1 MCLFVKNYLKN
12 KQQAT
17 SLSNLILRIL
27 KLLFNFG
34 KHVSGESVHVVLFLP
49 APILTSAAII
59 KGIRPGIGD
68 GLSAI
73 GLVVDG
79 EVGHVLLDV
88 FSKLGGSEGHGGDV
102 VDALRE
108 LAAVGFN
115 EFESTAET
123 IGHVHHGERGVG
135 AQEASVVVVLDGLVE
150 DIDGVIGGAAA
161 RKGLV
166 GDNTGISAATEI
178 EALSVVVVFTE
189 EFEVDL
195 GDTVH
200 GGRSHDGLIGSHFLG
215 SGRTESANGGGN
227 VETALVLTSD
237 FNNVFRAVDIDF
249 ESLLRHLF
257 TNGRKKSAKMDNP
270 GDAVFSNE
278 TSDVG
283 LVGDIEESRG
293 TGNLEFSVGEAEI
306 GGNDVVNTVLLTK
319 DYNNQGQEK
328 STYE

>member
-1 MCLFVKNYLKN
+1 M
-12 KQQAT
+12 

-59 KGIRPGIGD
+59 KRIRPRISNS
-68 GLSAI
+68 LSAI

-79 EVGHVLLDV
+79 EVRHVLLDV
-88 FSKLGGSEGHGGDV
+88 FGELGGSEGHGGDI
-102 VDALRE
+102 VDTLRE

-115 EFESTAET
+115 EFESTTKT
-123 IGHVHHGERGVG
+123 IGHVHHGKRGVG
-135 AQEASVVVVLDGLVE
+135 AQEASVVVVLDSFVE
-150 DIDGVIGGAAA
+150 DIDGVIGGATAG
-161 RKGLV
+161 KSLV
-166 GDNTGISAATEI
+166 GDNTGISTTTEI
-178 EALSVVVVFTE
+178 KTLSVVVVFTE

-200 GGRSHDGLIGSHFLG
+200 GGRSHDGLIGSHFLR
-215 SGRTESANGGGN
+215 SGRTESANGGRN

-237 FNNVFRAVDIDF
+237 FNDVFRTVDIDF

-257 TNGRKKSAKMDNP
+257 TNGGKKSAKMDNP
-270 GDAVFSNE
+270 GDTVFSDE
-278 TSDVG
+278 TSNVR
-283 LVGDIEESRG
+283 LVGDVEESRG
-293 TGNLEFSVGEAEI
+293 TRNLEFSVGEAEI

-319 DYNNQGQEK
+319 NYNNKTSGK